1 MELNRKVTSYIFGY
15 LNFDFDMEEKKKG
28 KILKKLKNKYR
39 LVILNDASFEEKFSY
54 RLSPLN
60 LFTLFLSMTLVII
73 LIVAGII
80 VFTPLR
86 ESIPGYTDVNLRKD
100 LTYMVLKADSLE
112 RELRLNQ
119 QYLDNINSILRGEDP
134 NSSIN
139 DSSETNANALV
150 GQTDKSNDRSI
161 EDSLLREYVEREDSY
176 SLEFGKE
183 RRLNAVD
190 RLFFFNP
197 LEGTVTQSYNISEEH
212 FGIDIVAPKNEAVKS
227 VLRGTVIFAEWT
239 VETGYVIQVQH
250 ENNLTSIYKHNS
262 DLLKKVG
269 EEVRA
274 GEAIAI
280 VGNTGELTSGP
291 HLHFELWQEG
301 VPLDPAN
308 YINFN

>member
-1 MELNRKVTSYIFGY
+1 ME
-15 LNFDFDMEEKKKG
+15 EEKKKR

-60 LFTLFLSMTLVII
+60 IFTLFLSLTLVII
-73 LIVAGII
+73 ALVTVVIA
-80 VFTPLR
+80 FTPLR

-112 RELRLNQ
+112 RELYLNQ
-119 QYLDNINSILRGEDP
+119 KYLDNINAILRGEDP
-134 NSSIN
+134 GETKVDSGQTN
-139 DSSETNANALV
+139 DSQDRQLASHNKI
-150 GQTDKSNDRSI
+150 DKSV

-176 SLEFGKE
+176 SLDLDGEK
-183 RRLNAVD
+183 RLNAVD

-197 LEGTVTQSYNISEEH
+197 LEGTVTQEYNPKEEH
-212 FGIDIVAPKNEAVKS
+212 YGVDIVAPKDEAVKA

-239 VETGYVIQVQH
+239 METGYVIQIQH
-250 ENNLTSIYKHNS
+250 QNNLTSIYKHNS
-262 DLLKKVG
+262 VLLKKVG
-269 EEVRA
+269 EEVKA

-280 VGNTGELTSGP
+280 VGNTGELSSGP
-291 HLHFELWQEG
+291 HLHFELWKEG
-301 VPLDPAN
+301 RSLDPSN

>member
-1 MELNRKVTSYIFGY
+1 ME
-15 LNFDFDMEEKKKG
+15 EEKKKR

-60 LFTLFLSMTLVII
+60 IFTLFLSLTLVII
-73 LIVAGII
+73 LIVAGVII
-80 VFTPLR
+80 FTPLR

-119 QYLDNINSILRGEDP
+119 QYLDNINSILRGEEP
-134 NSSIN
+134 
-139 DSSETNANALV
+139 SEQITADQE
-150 GQTDKSNDRSI
+150 GEIQTDGISQEDKTNDRSI

-176 SLEFGKE
+176 SLELGKE
-183 RRLNAVD
+183 RRLSAVD

-197 LEGTVTQSYNISEEH
+197 LKGTVTQKYNISEEH
-212 FGIDIVAPKNEAVKS
+212 FGIDIVAPKDEAVKA
-227 VLRGTVIFAEWT
+227 VLKGTVIFAEWT

-262 DLLKKVG
+262 VLLKKVG

-280 VGNTGELTSGP
+280 VGNTGELSTGP

-301 VPLDPAN
+301 VSLDPAN

>member
-1 MELNRKVTSYIFGY
+1 MAAYFRIFEHLKDWME
-15 LNFDFDMEEKKKG
+15 EEKKKSR
-28 KILKKLKNKYR
+28 ILKKLKNKYR

-60 LFTLFLSMTLVII
+60 IFTLLISLTVLII
-73 LIVAGII
+73 LIVAGVI

-100 LTYMVLKADSLE
+100 LTDMVLKADSLE

-119 QYLDNINSILRGEDP
+119 KYLNNVQAILMGEEPETIAEDSALDSEDVPQTSNQSDP
-134 NSSIN
+134 
-139 DSSETNANALV
+139 LF
-150 GQTDKSNDRSI
+150 QKSV

-176 SLEFGKE
+176 SLDLSSNK
-183 RRLNAVD
+183 RVRAVD
-190 RLFFFNP
+190 RLFFFTP
-197 LEGTVTQSYNISEEH
+197 LEGTVTQHYNISREH
-212 FGIDIVAPKNEAVKS
+212 YGIDIVAPKNEAVKA
-227 VLRGTVIFAEWT
+227 VLRGTVIFSEWT

-250 ENNLTSIYKHNS
+250 MGNLTSIYKHNS
-262 DLLKKVG
+262 VLLKQVG
-269 EEVRA
+269 DQVKA

-280 VGNTGELTSGP
+280 VGNTGEFSSGP

-301 VPLDPAN
+301 VALDPAK

>member
-1 MELNRKVTSYIFGY
+1 
-15 LNFDFDMEEKKKG
+15 MEEDKKKSQ
-28 KILKKLKNKYR
+28 ILRKLKSKYR

-60 LFTLFLSMTLVII
+60 IFTLFISITLLII

-100 LTYMVLKADSLE
+100 LTDMVLKADSLE
-112 RELRLNQ
+112 RELTLNQ
-119 QYLDNINSILRGEDP
+119 KYLNNVQAILMGEEPEAIAEDSALDSEDLPQSGNKNDP
-134 NSSIN
+134 IF
-139 DSSETNANALV
+139 
-150 GQTDKSNDRSI
+150 QKSV

-176 SLEFGKE
+176 SIDLSSDKQI
-183 RRLNAVD
+183 RAVD

-197 LEGTVTQSYNISEEH
+197 LEGTVTQKYDLADGH
-212 FGIDIVAPKNEAVKS
+212 YGIDIVAPKNEAVKA

-239 VETGYVIQVQH
+239 VETGYVIQIQH
-250 ENNLTSIYKHNS
+250 VGNLSSIYKHNS
-262 DLLKKVG
+262 VLLKQVG
-269 EEVRA
+269 DQVNA

-280 VGNTGELTSGP
+280 VGNTGEFSSGP

-301 VPLDPAN
+301 VSLDPSN

>member
-1 MELNRKVTSYIFGY
+1 M
-15 LNFDFDMEEKKKG
+15 
-28 KILKKLKNKYR
+28 
-39 LVILNDASFEEKFSY
+39 VILNDATFEEKFSY

-60 LFTLFLSMTLVII
+60 IFTLFLSLTVLII
-73 LIVAGII
+73 LMVAGVI

-112 RELRLNQ
+112 RELALNQ

-134 NSSIN
+134 SMKSN
-139 DSSETNANALV
+139 DSSESKSGQNAPISKVEKGN
-150 GQTDKSNDRSI
+150 GKSI

-176 SLEFGKE
+176 SLELGKE

-197 LEGTVTQSYNISEEH
+197 LKGTVTQSYDISTEH
-212 FGIDIVAPKNEAVKS
+212 YGIDIVAPKDEAVKA

-262 DLLKKVG
+262 VLMKKVG
-269 EEVRA
+269 DEVRA

-280 VGNTGELTSGP
+280 VGNTGELSSGP
-291 HLHFELWQEG
+291 HLHFELWQGG
-301 VPLDPAN
+301 VALDPAN

>member
-1 MELNRKVTSYIFGY
+1 M
-15 LNFDFDMEEKKKG
+15 DFCKFMEEEKNKR

-60 LFTLFLSMTLVII
+60 LFTLFLSLTLLIITLVT
-73 LIVAGII
+73 VVI

-112 RELRLNQ
+112 RELNQ
-119 QYLDNINSILRGEDP
+119 NQKYLQNINTILRGEDP
-134 NSSIN
+134 SQL
-139 DSSETNANALV
+139 SEQDEKAEEGLV
-150 GQTDKSNDRSI
+150 QPKENLKGKGKVL
-161 EDSLLREYVEREDSY
+161 EDSLLRAYVEREDSY
-176 SLEFGKE
+176 SLELEKGKT
-183 RRLNAVD
+183 LNPVD

-197 LEGTVTQSYNISEEH
+197 LEGTVTQAYNLEEEH
-212 FGIDIVAPKNEAVKS
+212 YGIDIVAPKDEAVKA

-239 VETGYVIQVQH
+239 VETGYVIQIQH

-262 DLLKKVG
+262 VLLKKVG
-269 EEVRA
+269 ESVSA

-280 VGNTGELTSGP
+280 VGNTGELSTGP

-301 VPLDPAN
+301 NPLDPAN

>member
-1 MELNRKVTSYIFGY
+1 
-15 LNFDFDMEEKKKG
+15 MEEPKKKR

-39 LVILNDASFEEKFSY
+39 MVILNDASFEEKFSY

-60 LFTLFLSMTLVII
+60 LFTLFLSITVVII
-73 LIVAGII
+73 LIVASII

-100 LTYMVLKADSLE
+100 LTFMVLKADSLE

-119 QYLDNINSILRGEDP
+119 QYLDNINSILRGENP
-134 NSSIN
+134 GSSLDDSLSN
-139 DSSETNANALV
+139 DSENINY
-150 GQTDKSNDRSI
+150 QEDRSNGKSI

-176 SLEFGKE
+176 SIEVGKE
-183 RRLNAVD
+183 KRLSAVD

-197 LEGTVTQSYNISEEH
+197 LEGTVIQSYNLSEEH
-212 FGIDIVAPKNEAVKS
+212 FGIDIVAPKDEAVKA

-239 VETGYVIQVQH
+239 VETGYVIQIQH
-250 ENNLTSIYKHNS
+250 ANNLTSIYKHNS
-262 DLLKKVG
+262 VLLKKVG